1 MHASLDV
8 ILDTYVREGL
18 VYYRALRAER
28 GRLDAYASNL
38 DVPAAALE
46 GWSRPE
52 QAAFWL
58 NAYNAIVLRTVINA
72 YPIKG
77 TAPQY
82 PSNSIQ
88 HVPGAFGAKRHR
100 IGGRLLS
107 LEDIE
112 KQVLPTFDDPRMFF
126 ALGRGS
132 LGGGRLRSEAFTARR
147 LEQQLASVAA
157 ECVTRNECFRYDPA
171 ADRVEISPIFG
182 WRQAEFTRAWPGDA
196 ATFAEAQ
203 PDRARRAADGAA
215 ARAAERGPRAHA
227 QHVRGGLFRVRLAS
241 QRSHRRGTALTWISD
256 SQARSPSSPV
266 AARGSASRRP
276 ARSSPKGARV
286 VICGRTRATLDQA
299 AQDLGT
305 GGERRG
311 RARRAGRRLARGR
324 SAAPRGRDSGAVR
337 RHRRARQQR
346 RPRQGRRPASTRPTT
361 CGSRRSIRR
370 CSRPSAPRGS
380 SCRTCSSAAAASSC

>member
-1 MHASLDV
+1 MSFRVFQPAALLIALGALLMPRAWNAASAQQSATMPDVGMHASLDV

-58 NAYNAIVLRTVINA
+58 NAYNAAVLRTVVNA

-112 KQVLPTFDDPRMFF
+112 KQILPTFDDPRMFF
-126 ALGRGS
+126 ALGRGA
-132 LGGGRLRSEAFTARR
+132 LGGGRLRSEAFTAKR
-147 LEQQLASVAA
+147 LEQQLAAVAA
-157 ECVTRNECFRYDPA
+157 ECVSRHECFRFDPA

-182 WRQAEFTRAWPGDA
+182 WRQAEFARAWPGDV
-196 ATFAEAQ
+196 ATFPKRSPIELAVLQMVLPHVLPSEARGLTRNTFAVAYSAF
-203 PDRARRAADGAA
+203 DWRLNDLTDG
-215 ARAAERGPRAHA
+215 GPR
-227 QHVRGGLFRVRLAS
+227 
-241 QRSHRRGTALTWISD
+241 
-256 SQARSPSSPV
+256 
-266 AARGSASRRP
+266 
-276 ARSSPKGARV
+276 
-286 VICGRTRATLDQA
+286 
-299 AQDLGT
+299 
-305 GGERRG
+305 
-311 RARRAGRRLARGR
+311 
-324 SAAPRGRDSGAVR
+324 
-337 RHRRARQQR
+337 
-346 RPRQGRRPASTRPTT
+346 
-361 CGSRRSIRR
+361 
-370 CSRPSAPRGS
+370 
-380 SCRTCSSAAAASSC
+380 